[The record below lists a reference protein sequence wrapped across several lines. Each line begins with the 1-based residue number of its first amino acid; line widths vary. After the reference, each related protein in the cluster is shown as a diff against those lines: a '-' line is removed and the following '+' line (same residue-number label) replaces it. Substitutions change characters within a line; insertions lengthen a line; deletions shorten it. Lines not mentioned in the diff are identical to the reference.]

1 MAWDS
6 QYALDGF
13 FQFGGPLNVTQ
24 YVIDPNDNTFGQST
38 DTYWVARFL
47 LDEEIYVISRLDAL
61 LRGPMI
67 YYSAVYLLRR
77 LSTSADSRWV
87 TERMFFKAWLFSLG
101 GNFSIPWN
109 PGASTVGQTLAIA
122 FNKADNRHINVPRR

>member
-6 QYALDGF
+6 EYALDGF

-24 YVIDPNDNTFGQST
+24 YVIDPDDNKFGQST

-61 LRGPMI
+61 IRGPMV
-67 YYSAVYLLRR
+67 YYPVVYLMRR
-77 LSTSADSRWV
+77 LSPSADSRWV
-87 TERMFFKAWLFSLG
+87 MERQFYKSWLFSLG
-101 GNFSIPWN
+101 GNFSDPRR
-109 PGASTVGQTLAIA
+109 PGFSTGGQTLGIA
-122 FNKADNRHINVPRR
+122 FNKADNKHIVPSP